1 MTDTKETRSDRYDQ
15 KRDIRSTAR
24 DEATSVADDAKQAG
38 GRVADTAKAGASR
51 VADETKWQARRL
63 ANEATEEL
71 REQASVQQ
79 QRVASGLRSAGDE
92 LRGMAQSSSGQ
103 TLASDVVRQAAERA
117 TSAAS
122 WLENRD
128 PGSLL
133 EEVKQFAR
141 RRPGP
146 FIAIAIGA
154 GIVAGRLT
162 RALAESSG
170 GDSGTSGAHAAT
182 TGSRAG
188 GSMTGDTMSG
198 DTFAAGS
205 PSMGTTPVS
214 STTPRATSARST
226 TAGSTTAGDTTAGDT
241 TMGLP

>member
-198 DTFAAGS
+198 DTMTGDTFAAGS
-205 PSMGTTPVS
+205 PTMGTTPVS
-214 STTPRATSARST
+214 STTPRAT
-226 TAGSTTAGDTTAGDT
+226 TTAGDTTAGDT